1 MRLNLNIRFVDS
13 TNVTELESQEWQMLI
28 ILKEILFWR
37 QYLLWLTYMHTDWN
51 LDSISMM
58 SFYINMK

>member
-51 LDSISMM
+51 LDLISMM